1 MKRQTLA
8 NNRSEARMRRKAHRL
23 DEVNTLEIDA
33 RGNPIYSG
41 SYNRWLKDLEKELDK
56 KYPHSLIEEE

>member
-1 MKRQTLA
+1 
-8 NNRSEARMRRKAHRL
+8 MRRKAHRL